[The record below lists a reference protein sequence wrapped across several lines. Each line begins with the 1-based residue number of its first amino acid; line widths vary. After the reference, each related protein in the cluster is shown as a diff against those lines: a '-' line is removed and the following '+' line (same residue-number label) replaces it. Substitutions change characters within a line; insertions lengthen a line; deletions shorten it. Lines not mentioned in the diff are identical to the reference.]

1 MTMRCRALSCFTLLL
16 ALVCLMPHDILAH
29 KEVSNAEAREL
40 LASPPDGLIILDI
53 RTPDEFRAGHI
64 PAAVNLDFF
73 SPRFELKLA
82 ELPKNTPILL
92 YCRSGNRSA
101 QSLEYFEAAGLGPVY
116 HLTRGFRQWQA
127 DGLPVDVPEA
137 PDAADKA
144 GRGAT
149 P

>member
-1 MTMRCRALSCFTLLL
+1 MSRLLRPLFCSTLLL

-29 KEVSNAEAREL
+29 KEVSSAEAKEL

-101 QSLEYFEAAGLGPVY
+101 QALEYFEEAGLGPVY
-116 HLTRGFRQWQA
+116 HLTRGFKQWQA
-127 DGLPVDVPEA
+127 DGLPATAPETPEA
-137 PDAADKA
+137 AKEKP
-144 GRGAT
+144 
-149 P
+149 

>member
-1 MTMRCRALSCFTLLL
+1 MRASFRPLLCFTLLL
-16 ALVCLMPHDILAH
+16 ALVCLMPHDVLAH
-29 KEVSNAEAREL
+29 KEVSSAEAKEL

-64 PAAVNLDFF
+64 PDAVNLDFF

-82 ELPKNTPILL
+82 ELPKKTPILL

-101 QSLEYFEAAGLGPVY
+101 QALEYFEEAGLGPVY
-116 HLTRGFRQWQA
+116 HLTKGFRQWQA
-127 DGLPVDVPEA
+127 DGMPTSA
-137 PDAADKA
+137 PDSAT
-144 GRGAT
+144 GAEKK